1 MPPWFYFNTMVLPLL
16 GMGMG
21 AFFLL
26 GLYRTVNRWIERKH
40 ERELAAQGGSAP
52 IALEAFGA
60 RLDDLGDSIQELE
73 ERMDFTERVLA
84 RHKEPQLPHGG
95 GG

>member
-1 MPPWFYFNTMVLPLL
+1 MPPWFYFNTVVLPLL

-26 GLYRTVNRWIERKH
+26 GLYRTVNHWIERKH

-52 IALEAFGA
+52 VALEALGA
-60 RLDDLGDSIQELE
+60 RLDDLGDRIQELE
-73 ERMDFTERVLA
+73 ERTDFTERVLTQQ
-84 RHKEPQLPHGG
+84 RDQNRLGSGG
-95 GG
+95 